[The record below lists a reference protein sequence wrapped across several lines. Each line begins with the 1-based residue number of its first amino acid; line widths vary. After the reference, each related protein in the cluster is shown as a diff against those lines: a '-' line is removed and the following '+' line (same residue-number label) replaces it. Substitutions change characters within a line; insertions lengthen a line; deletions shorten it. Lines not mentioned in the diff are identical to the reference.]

1 MFPHVLDTDTELRL
15 LNDGDAQVLFEV
27 IQENRAHLDRWL
39 RWSGYVQTL
48 EDTRAFIDRF
58 VQKAAVD
65 DGFHAGMFQDGTLVG
80 GIVCH
85 YINTASQK
93 SEVGY
98 WLTENAVGKGLATRS
113 TEAVLNYLF
122 NDVGL
127 HRVEIQ
133 CGVENVR
140 SRAVP
145 IRLGFTEEGIKR
157 ESEWI
162 TDRYLDH
169 VVYSMLDREWKAR
182 A

>member
-1 MFPHVLDTDTELRL
+1 MFPHVLDAKTELRL
-15 LNDGDAQVLFEV
+15 LTGADTVEFWEAVQ
-27 IQENRAHLDRWL
+27 QNRAHLDRWL
-39 RWSGYVQTL
+39 RWSGQVQSL
-48 EDTRAFIDRF
+48 DDARAFIDRF
-58 VQKAAVD
+58 VQKSAVD
-65 DGFHAGMFQDGTLVG
+65 DGFHAGIFQDGTLVG

-98 WLTENAVGKGLATRS
+98 WLTENAVGNGLATRS
-113 TEAVLNYLF
+113 AEVVLNYLF
-122 NDVGL
+122 NEIGL

-169 VVYSMLDREWKAR
+169 VVYSMLDREWKAL